1 MVRTVNFATDLC
13 FMGDTMLGTGRIML
27 ARQASVNR
35 MMQGEREPR
44 AAAVH
49 H

>member
-1 MVRTVNFATDLC
+1 MVRTVNFETDLC
-13 FMGDTMLGTGRIML
+13 FMGDTMLGMSHIML
-27 ARQASVNR
+27 VRQASVNR
-35 MMQGEREPR
+35 MVQGEREPR